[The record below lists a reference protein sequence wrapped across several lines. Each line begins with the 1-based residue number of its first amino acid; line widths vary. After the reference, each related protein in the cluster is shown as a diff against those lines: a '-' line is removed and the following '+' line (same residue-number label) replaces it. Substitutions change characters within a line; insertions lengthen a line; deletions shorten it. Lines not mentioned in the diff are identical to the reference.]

1 MVTHAD
7 RKIGTNFLVNIV
19 NLRQTIPQR
28 IADSQRHIQEDY
40 NAYAEYMT
48 RRCES
53 FRNSLHLHEYRNKR
67 KTCYD

>member
-53 FRNSLHLHEYRNKR
+53 FRKVSTIKESKS
-67 KTCYD
+67 